1 MRYKRPAEPNEINN
15 IDLKLVILGFLVA
28 FFSAGVGIGGGTL
41 LVSSLTL
48 LFGFNFKRAAST
60 SLATII
66 PISLVGAVSHL
77 LFSPLMPNL
86 EYHCCFIIPCVIG
99 SIIGGR
105 CFKKSQG
112 FHLKLAFAIFL
123 LVISLRML
131 KLFDFPA
138 ILFGST
144 QNIIVN
150 NEFIFIP
157 LFGFFVGTLAVLLG
171 IGCGLLIVPFFLI
184 LIGFKIHEAIQL
196 SLTTMFFLTFS
207 ATIVNNKF
215 NLLDKVAVNILF
227 FPALSG
233 AFFGALLSSYLP
245 ASVLKFIFGG
255 FLALVAI
262 QSIADLLTAH
272 LGKGPI
278 IGKYYLTKITERRS
292 K

>member
-1 MRYKRPAEPNEINN
+1 MPRAWERLIATCINSRYRIKV
-15 IDLKLVILGFLVA
+15 LLGFRVRNC
-28 FFSAGVGIGGGTL
+28 I
-41 LVSSLTL
+41 
-48 LFGFNFKRAAST
+48 
-60 SLATII
+60 
-66 PISLVGAVSHL
+66 
-77 LFSPLMPNL
+77 L
-86 EYHCCFIIPCVIG
+86 ED
-99 SIIGGR
+99 
-105 CFKKSQG
+105 
-112 FHLKLAFAIFL
+112 AE
-123 LVISLRML
+123 
-131 KLFDFPA
+131 
-138 ILFGST
+138 
-144 QNIIVN
+144 IIVWN
-150 NEFIFIP
+150 ITNEFIFIP

-171 IGCGLLIVPFFLI
+171 IGCGLLIVPFFI
-184 LIGFKIHEAIQL
+184 IIIGFKIHEAIQL